1 MPIAAKLLLCLTA
14 INGSLKVALGMVS
27 GDKMKFLIETLVTTG
42 FYLFLIMNW
51 FNGDYTTASGDKM
64 SSGMNLMGSL
74 MEGFRSIGQQAGGF
88 TAGSAPTNDIIG
100 IACKM
105 FLAGVGEGGGAL
117 SITSPIMSLATLI
130 ALFAMVVL
138 LFLTG
143 LEMVMA
149 RIEFVT
155 LAMIS
160 IIMIPWGALKQ
171 TSFLFKSALRAK
183 FNLAVQPPAP
193 CIASYCWFLRN

>member
-1 MPIAAKLLLCLTA
+1 
-14 INGSLKVALGMVS
+14 MVS

-88 TAGSAPTNDIIG
+88 TDGSAPTNDIIG
-100 IACKM
+100 IVCKM

-160 IIMIPWGALKQ
+160 IIMIP
-171 TSFLFKSALRAK
+171 
-183 FNLAVQPPAP
+183 
-193 CIASYCWFLRN
+193 

>member
-1 MPIAAKLLLCLTA
+1 MILPHH
-14 INGSLKVALGMVS
+14 
-27 GDKMKFLIETLVTTG
+27 ELV
-42 FYLFLIMNW
+42 L
-51 FNGDYTTASGDKM
+51 
-64 SSGMNLMGSL
+64 
-74 MEGFRSIGQQAGGF
+74 
-88 TAGSAPTNDIIG
+88 
-100 IACKM
+100 
-105 FLAGVGEGGGAL
+105 
-117 SITSPIMSLATLI
+117 
-130 ALFAMVVL
+130 VVL
-138 LFLTG
+138 LFFTG

-171 TSFLFKSALRAK
+171 TSFLFESALRAM

>member
-1 MPIAAKLLLCLTA
+1 
-14 INGSLKVALGMVS
+14 
-27 GDKMKFLIETLVTTG
+27 
-42 FYLFLIMNW
+42 
-51 FNGDYTTASGDKM
+51 
-64 SSGMNLMGSL
+64 
-74 MEGFRSIGQQAGGF
+74 
-88 TAGSAPTNDIIG
+88 
-100 IACKM
+100 
-105 FLAGVGEGGGAL
+105 
-117 SITSPIMSLATLI
+117 MSLATLI

-171 TSFLFKSALRAK
+171 TSFLFESALRAM
-183 FNLAVQPPAP
+183 FNLAVQPPDP